1 MKWTDNARLVQAYIT
16 LVAIASL
23 VIAVLADHK
32 WN

>member
-16 LVAIASL
+16 LIAVASL
-23 VIAVLADHK
+23 VIAVLAGSK